1 MATVIFKGFASAFF
15 VILLTIQANA
25 QTLAR
30 PVAVV
35 NDSIITQY
43 DLDNRIAL
51 AIASSGLPNN
61 PQTRQKTQKQVMQSL
76 INEVLQLQEARKVGI
91 NIGPT
96 DVDATIARIAKQNG
110 TDLKTFLQQM
120 RTAGVGASTLRQQIR
135 AQMSWVQLVGRRLGS
150 QVQVTDEE
158 VSRNVLRLQQNKGRT
173 ERRLAE
179 IFLPSDQNGSFEAAN
194 QTIQVILQELRNRK
208 SFGAIAQQ
216 FSQSS
221 TAASGGDL
229 GWVMEGQLASEI
241 ERALT
246 GSQKG
251 FVSNPIKTPN
261 GLYIYAV
268 RGTRQIGVGSTVE
281 LAAVKQLVIPIAGD
295 IKSAA
300 GQQALA
306 QAYGVSESVRSCAEF
321 DNAMATLG
329 GPGTEDRGLVEMSSF
344 PAELAQLLRSQ
355 PIGKPTPPIPAPNG
369 AAVLIVCDRQTRT
382 ENTAI
387 EPGKIKRQL
396 QEERLSVLAQRF
408 LRDLRRQAY
417 IDLRI

>member
-1 MATVIFKGFASAFF
+1 MATLICRGILSAFF
-15 VILLTIQANA
+15 FIVLTLSAHA

-51 AIASSGLPNN
+51 AIASSGLAND

-76 INEVLQLQEARKVGI
+76 INEVLQLQEAQKAGI
-91 NIGPT
+91 SIGPT

-110 TDLKTFLQQM
+110 TDLRQFLQQM
-120 RTAGVGASTLRQQIR
+120 RNSGVSPSTLRQQIR

-158 VSRNVLRLQQNKGRT
+158 VNRSVLRLQQNKGRT
-173 ERRLAE
+173 ERLLAE
-179 IFLPSDQNGSFEAAN
+179 IFLPSDQNGSFQAAE
-194 QTIQVILQELRNRK
+194 QTMQVILQELRNRK

-216 FSQSS
+216 FSQSA
-221 TAASGGDL
+221 TAAKGGDL
-229 GWVMEGQLASEI
+229 GWVMEGQLAADV

-246 GSQKG
+246 NSRKG
-251 FVSNPIKTPN
+251 TVTKPIKTPN
-261 GLYIYAV
+261 GIYIYAV
-268 RGTRQIGVGSTVE
+268 RGTRQIGVGRTVE
-281 LAAVKQLVIPIAGD
+281 LAAIKQLIIAMPAD
-295 IKSAA
+295 AQSQA
-300 GQQALA
+300 GQQGLA
-306 QAYGVSESVRSCAEF
+306 KAYGVSESVRSCAEF
-321 DNAMATLG
+321 DNAMATIG
-329 GPGTEDRGLVEMSSF
+329 DQGTEDRGMVELSSF
-344 PAELAQLLRSQ
+344 PPDLAKLLSGQ

-369 AAVLIVCDRQTRT
+369 AAILIVCDRQTRT
-382 ENTAI
+382 ENSSV
-387 EPGKIKRQL
+387 EPAKIKRQL

-408 LRDLRRQAY
+408 LRDLRRKAY